1 MKLIFSLVL
10 LLSLIL
16 RPALLLV
23 NLIDY
28 HYNIAYIIENFCVN
42 KEKPQLN
49 CDGKCY
55 LAQKLTSLEQPV
67 DSNTDDFTVNFELF
81 VPLFF
86 NTSHRAESLSCPGY
100 GLKPDFSYLDSLGLE
115 LSEVIDPPPKF
126 LFVFR
131 HLS

>member
-16 RPALLLV
+16 RPTILLV

-28 HYNIAYIIENFCVN
+28 HYNIVYIIENFCVN
-42 KEKPQLN
+42 KEKPELN

-55 LAQKLTSLEQPV
+55 LAQKLTSTEQPA
-67 DSNTDDFTVNFELF
+67 DSNNGDFTINFELF

-86 NTSHRAESLSCPGY
+86 NGCLKLESL
-100 GLKPDFSYLDSLGLE
+100 LKLSSVLKSNFLYLDISGME

-126 LFVFR
+126 LFVYK